1 MCHAAPSGAGAPELL
16 SRRVTALLAR
26 NLWRF
31 YDGQAAVRG
40 LDLAVERGSAYGFI
54 GPNGSGKSTTL
65 RMLATLDRPD
75 AGRIWIDGQDA
86 QRDPRSARRRLG
98 FMPDPFALHDELTV
112 DDQLRLFAQLYGLSA
127 RDRGRAVDRALSLT
141 RTEEVRGKKCGQLSK
156 GWRQRVLLAKT
167 LVHDPPLLLLDEPA
181 SGLDPAAR
189 IEFREVVRAL
199 RDLGKAIVVS
209 SHILTELA
217 DFCDSVG
224 IIQQGR
230 MLVSG
235 KIDDILRRLDSTE
248 RVAIE
253 VAGDATSAAETLTGL
268 GAVRAVQAAPQS
280 GTTTLL
286 VTLREPAT
294 PALRAALV
302 RALVEKGVAVSGVEV
317 AREDLEDL
325 FLKVSA
331 GAKGQAAARLADLE
345 KALAQGERSA

>member
-1 MCHAAPSGAGAPELL
+1 MTTLE
-16 SRRVTALLAR
+16 AR

-31 YDGQAAVRG
+31 YDGQPAVRG
-40 LDLAVERGSAYGFI
+40 LDLVVEPGSAYGFI

-75 AGRIWIDGQDA
+75 AGRIWIEGRDA
-86 QRDPRSARRRLG
+86 QRDPQRARRRLG
-98 FMPDPFALHDELTV
+98 FMPDPFALYDDLTV
-112 DDQLRLFAQLYGLSA
+112 EDHLRLSAQLYGVPA
-127 RDRGRAVDRALSLT
+127 RDRARAVDRALTLT
-141 RTEEVRGKKCGQLSK
+141 RTEETRGRPCGQLSK

-248 RVAIE
+248 QLAVE
-253 VAGDATSAAETLTGL
+253 VAGAATTASETLARH
-268 GAVRAVQAAPQS
+268 GAVQAVQAAPGAD
-280 GTTTLL
+280 GTTRLL
-286 VTLREPAT
+286 VSLRDPLT

-302 RALVEKGVAVSGVEV
+302 RALVEAGVAVCGVEV
-317 AREDLEDL
+317 ARGDLEAL

-331 GAKGQAAARLADLE
+331 GAKGQAAARVA
-345 KALAQGERSA
+345 ALGSALRSSLDQVGGEAP